1 MSEEVTK
8 TKTTHKM
15 LRPTTRRTI
24 YQPTDATYQ
33 PFSFNRMIPTPPTEP
48 RKFIP
53 YWNPADYLKDLKA
66 NGTNISVLEQL
77 YKDNPPQ
84 SDVPDFKREQKNI
97 NIEPVQ
103 KLYRKYG
110 KPARK
115 PPLDERIKAL
125 HEAGYSEE
133 ELLDV
138 MKKDA
143 KRVAEQPELEKF
155 LFDIFGDIGDKK
167 PAATK
172 KRTIV
177 QILKIKKQS
186 FVMPEP
192 DDEELPNEDD
202 ITVDED

>member
-1 MSEEVTK
+1 MSEESTK
-8 TKTTHKM
+8 TKLKM
-15 LRPTTRRTI
+15 LRPTRVINRYSYNPI
-24 YQPTDATYQ
+24 DANHK
-33 PFSFNRMIPTPPTEP
+33 SFFFDRIQSIAPAEP
-48 RKFIP
+48 RKFVP
-53 YWNPADYLKDLKA
+53 YWNPTDYLKDLKA
-66 NGTNISVLEQL
+66 SGTNVTELEKL

-84 SDVPDFKREQKNI
+84 SDVPNCKKETKNL
-97 NIEPVQ
+97 NLEPVY
-103 KLYRKYG
+103 KLYKKYS

-133 ELLDV
+133 DLLNV

-155 LFDIFGDIGDKK
+155 IFDIFGDIGDKK
-167 PAATK
+167 TAATK
-172 KRTIV
+172 KKTIV

-186 FVMPEP
+186 FVMPDP

-202 ITVDED
+202 VTFEED

>member
-1 MSEEVTK
+1 
-8 TKTTHKM
+8 M
-15 LRPTTRRTI
+15 LRPTTRRII
-24 YQPTDATYQ
+24 YQPTDTTYQ
-33 PFSFNRMIPTPPTEP
+33 SFFLERMRPTVPTEP
-48 RKFIP
+48 RKFTP
-53 YWNPADYLKDLKA
+53 YWNPTEYLKDLKA
-66 NGTNISVLEQL
+66 NGTDITVLEQL
-77 YKDNPPQ
+77 HKDNPPHN
-84 SDVPDFKREQKNI
+84 DVPILKKVNRNI

-103 KLYRKYG
+103 KLYKKYG

-115 PPLDERIKAL
+115 PPLTERIKAL

-133 ELLDV
+133 DLLDV

-155 LFDIFGDIGDKK
+155 IFDIFGDIGDKK
-167 PAATK
+167 QAATK

>member
-1 MSEEVTK
+1 
-8 TKTTHKM
+8 M

-33 PFSFNRMIPTPPTEP
+33 SFFLDRMRPTVPTEP
-48 RKFIP
+48 RKFVP
-53 YWNPADYLKDLKA
+53 YWNPTDYLKDLKA
-66 NGTNISVLEQL
+66 NGTDITVLEQL
-77 YKDNPPQ
+77 HKDNPPP
-84 SDVPDFKREQKNI
+84 SDVPDLKKVKRNI
-97 NIEPVQ
+97 NIDPVQ

-110 KPARK
+110 KPTRK

-133 ELLDV
+133 DLLNV

-143 KRVAEQPELEKF
+143 KRVEDKPELDKF
-155 LFDIFGDIGDKK
+155 LFELFGDIGDKK
-167 PAATK
+167 PAAAK

-202 ITVDED
+202 VTVEED